1 MLLVLKAIDFATQRH
16 AGQVRKASNAP
27 YITHPVAVSY
37 IVASFKHS
45 RHHEELLTASILH
58 DVLEDTDATFLELAE
73 HFGGLVASLVQEL
86 TNCSKSI
93 QELGKLEYHKRK
105 LVGLSS
111 YALVIKL
118 ADRLHNI
125 RDNPTPKMVADTRE
139 LMAHVEKKRRLSATH
154 KRLVCAIKISLNAWE
169 LNNGMTS

>member
-1 MLLVLKAIDFATQRH
+1 MLLVLKAIDFATNRH
-16 AGQVRKASNAP
+16 AGQVRKASNVP

-58 DVLEDTDATFLELAE
+58 DILEDTETTFVEIAE
-73 HFGGLVASLVQEL
+73 RFGGMVASLVQEL
-86 TNCSKSI
+86 TNDAHAI

-105 LVGLSS
+105 LIGLSS

-125 RDNPTPKMVADTRE
+125 RDNPTAKMIHDTRE

-154 KRLVCAIKISLNAWE
+154 KKLVGAIKLSLNDWE
-169 LNNGMTS
+169 MKHAN